1 MLLTMKFND
10 SSNHDYCLCTIFTKC
25 YKNKHHQGVVDKLQ
39 KDKVHNLH
47 TCVCLCG
54 AVTLVDMLVDV
65 VVYYADSQQC
75 HTVSR

>member
-1 MLLTMKFND
+1 MAEVD
-10 SSNHDYCLCTIFTKC
+10 DDYWDL
-25 YKNKHHQGVVDKLQ
+25 
-39 KDKVHNLH
+39 
-47 TCVCLCG
+47 G